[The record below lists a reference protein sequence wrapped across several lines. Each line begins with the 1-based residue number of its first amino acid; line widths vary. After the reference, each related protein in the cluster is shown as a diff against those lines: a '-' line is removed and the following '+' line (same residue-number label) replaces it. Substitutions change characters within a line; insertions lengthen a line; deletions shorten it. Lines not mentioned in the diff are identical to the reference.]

1 MNEAS
6 SKFVDNIAMEKIKS
20 DKLFKVSHSPVNSHF
35 IYDELSLANINSKK
49 IDISKLKYLKA
60 AGGYDLVE
68 IPSFYT
74 TLPYKENN
82 TVYLYSSYCDD
93 SLGNILFVH
102 GLYDEHLLNYTFLI
116 KMLNELKFNVF
127 IMILPYHCKRKP
139 KNSFFSGEYF
149 LSADVYRTK
158 KAFIQ
163 SVYDVEACVQF
174 INHANKKPLLL
185 VGFSMGGF
193 VSLKYYVTKGGTNA
207 IENRIKGIVLI
218 NPVDSLQR
226 LVWESDILESIRND
240 LKKHKWNEKATE
252 AVFEEVEIFNGTYT
266 DMDFRHVALLYSIYD
281 QLIEKEKYKKLTE
294 KTNIKNVS
302 VYHAG
307 HLNIL
312 RVPKLAKD
320 IYDFF
325 IEVTKRNYIE
335 SDI

>member
-20 DKLFKVSHSPVNSHF
+20 EKLFKVSHSPVNSYF
-35 IYDELSLANINSKK
+35 IYDELSLANISSKK
-49 IDISKLKYLKA
+49 IDISTLKYGKA
-60 AGGYDLVE
+60 PGGYDVIE

-82 TVYLYSSYCDD
+82 TIYLYSSYCDD
-93 SLGNILFVH
+93 SIGNILFVH
-102 GLYDEHLLNYTFLI
+102 GLYDEHLLNYTFLVR
-116 KMLNELKFNVF
+116 MLNELKFNVF
-127 IMILPYHCKRKP
+127 IMILPYHYKRKP
-139 KNSFFSGEYF
+139 KNSLFSGEYF

-174 INHANKKPLLL
+174 INHANEKPLLL

-193 VSLKYYVTKGGTNA
+193 VTLKYYVIKDGTNA

-218 NPVDSLQR
+218 NPVGSLQR

-240 LKKHKWNEKATE
+240 LRKHKWNEKATE

-266 DMDFRHVALLYSIYD
+266 DVDFESVALLYSIYD
-281 QLIEKEKYKKLTE
+281 QLIEEEKYKSFIE
-294 KTNIKNVS
+294 KTNVKNVS
-302 VYHAG
+302 LYHAG

-312 RVPKLAKD
+312 RVPKLSKD
-320 IYDFF
+320 IYNFF
-325 IEVTKRNYIE
+325 MKVTKI
-335 SDI
+335 S